1 MYFIPDVYDLGTVQ
15 TGPTTTGCT
24 LGLAVLLMSSIVNE
38 AFCVPRPSS
47 GLACNQLVLNT
58 HPFPSSLPVNHV
70 LIKVDRFGFS
80 TNNITYQALGE
91 HPHFR

>member
-1 MYFIPDVYDLGTVQ
+1 MSDV
-15 TGPTTTGCT
+15 
-24 LGLAVLLMSSIVNE
+24 ANE
-38 AFCVPRPSS
+38 ALCVPRPSS
-47 GLACNQLVLNT
+47 GLDCNQLVLNK
-58 HPFPSSLPVNHV
+58 HPIPSQRLPVNHV